1 MREFYPSDAET
12 APRAG
17 DKSVAIAR
25 RPWYPRQGKSMTTG
39 TKGARLSVKP
49 GMAQP
54 IWFCQPVEI
63 ELIVRV
69 DKETG
74 LPVVA
79 ALDQVERYLRWTA

>member
-1 MREFYPSDAET
+1 
-12 APRAG
+12 
-17 DKSVAIAR
+17 
-25 RPWYPRQGKSMTTG
+25 
-39 TKGARLSVKP
+39 
-49 GMAQP
+49 MAQP